1 MNNMNHEQPP
11 VRFVAEIQETR
22 RIPMHLL
29 KKALAVTLF
38 ATCTVVLAQNG
49 SNQPPAEHSRT
60 KSAKTKPK
68 TQEEILLMQL
78 NEKFQKLDELTQKYD
93 ELQQKFNALEKK
105 LESRDAE
112 LDSAR
117 NAATAAQAAAAK
129 ASQDSE
135 ATQQVVGPG
144 GSELKDLQKTVAD
157 LQTSSTSLTGLIQ
170 EQQKE
175 TKTLEHPDTIHFRGI
190 ELTPGGFLAAET
202 VDRQRAIGGDVN
214 TQFTGIPF
222 AGQTAGELSEFN
234 ASGRQSRI
242 SLLAEGKLPSATLRG
257 YFEADFLSAGT
268 TSNDNQSNSYPLR
281 VRQAWAQAELN
292 NGWTI
297 TGGQMWSLA
306 TEYKKGLENRSEA
319 IPLTIDA
326 QYNVGF
332 TWERQY
338 GFRAV
343 KRIGDRFWVGGSV
356 EESQTLNIGGHNLP
370 TILYQQAGNAG
381 GLYNPTA
388 NYSFNYAPDLI
399 AKAAYE
405 TPWGHFELFGVS
417 RFFRDRVY
425 PNGPVPP
432 GATQPSTTSALGAFT
447 SKTVGGGVGANAR
460 VSLFA
465 KRLDVGAHILA
476 GDGIGRYSSA
486 TLPDATA
493 HPDGS
498 LELLAG
504 GSALGSVEWHATP
517 RLDLYGYYGGEY
529 AKRAYYATGYY
540 VTTAGP
546 TLGQPI
552 LAGYGAPT
560 NIVYGCYTEVLPV
573 TSPNGGGNVP
583 GTAANCT
590 ADNRNIQEGTFG
602 YWFRF
607 YKGVHGTL
615 QQGIQYSYA
624 ERHTWQGIGN
634 PAANEPNSPKAID
647 NMWFTSFRY
656 YLPQ

>member
-1 MNNMNHEQPP
+1 MY
-11 VRFVAEIQETR
+11 
-22 RIPMHLL
+22 LL
-29 KKALAVTLF
+29 KKTLAVTLL
-38 ATCTVVLAQNG
+38 ATCAVMLAQNG
-49 SNQPPAEHSRT
+49 SNQPPTGHSKA
-60 KSAKTKPK
+60 KSAKAKPK
-68 TQEEILLMQL
+68 TQEEILLLQL
-78 NEKFQKLDELTQKYD
+78 NEKFQKLDELNQKYD
-93 ELQQKFNALEKK
+93 ALQEKFSALQKKIEA
-105 LESRDAE
+105 RDAE
-112 LDSAR
+112 LDSTR
-117 NAATAAQAAAAK
+117 NAATAAQAVAAK
-129 ASQDSE
+129 ANQEVE
-135 ATQQVVGPG
+135 ATQQVVGPD
-144 GSELKDLQKTVAD
+144 GSGFRDLQKTVSD
-157 LQTSSTSLTGLIQ
+157 LKTSSSSLSSIVAA
-170 EQQKE
+170 EQVE
-175 TKTLEHPDTIHFRGI
+175 TKKLEHPEAIHFRGV

-214 TQFTGIPF
+214 TQFSGIPF
-222 AGQTAGELSEFN
+222 AGQTAGVLSEFN

-242 SLLAEGKLPSATLRG
+242 SLLVEGKRPSATLRG
-257 YFEADFLSAGT
+257 YYEADFLSAGT

-281 VRQAWAQAELN
+281 LRQAWAQAELN
-292 NGWTI
+292 SGWTL

-306 TEYKKGLENRSEA
+306 TEYKKGLANRSEA
-319 IPLTIDA
+319 IPLTIDS

-338 GFRAV
+338 GFRVV
-343 KRIGDRFWVGGSV
+343 KQIGDRFWIGGSL
-356 EESQTLNIGGHNLP
+356 EEPQTLNIGGHNLP
-370 TILYQQAGNAG
+370 TILYQQTGNAG

-388 NYSFNYAPDLI
+388 NYSYNYAPDLL

-405 TPWGHFELFGVS
+405 TPWGHFEVFGIG
-417 RFFRDRVY
+417 RFFRDRVF
-425 PNGPVPP
+425 PNGPAPAGAPQPP
-432 GATQPSTTSALGAFT
+432 TTSALGAFT
-447 SKTVGGGVGANAR
+447 AKTSGGGVGANAR

-476 GDGIGRYSSA
+476 GNGVGRYSTA

-517 RLDLYGYYGGEY
+517 RFDLYAYYGGEY
-529 AKRAYYATGYY
+529 VKRAYYATGSFI
-540 VTTAGP
+540 TTAGP

-573 TSPNGGGNVP
+573 SSANGGGDVP

-607 YKGVHGTL
+607 YRGMYGTL

-624 ERHTWQGIGN
+624 ERRTWQGIGN
-634 PAANEPNSPKAID
+634 PAANEPSTPKGID

-656 YLPQ
+656 YLP